1 MKRFD
6 KFNIRKRPSV
16 LALLHYEDDFFDA
29 SLRKYSFKEALH
41 LYLKR
46 EGFTKI
52 IYFSIGYGLHS
63 YEGEMLKDFLS
74 NEENSPSQNSMPQRG
89 HTGSNLCN
97 LQPTSGQ
104 GTSMPQR
111 GHLGSNLCG
120 LNTKFN
126 QGTASNVRQLVNGIY
141 VDCRGQLSRDA
152 QIAILRYNLTHSKKC
167 AIIVEPSENESEF
180 TNQQKPLLGTLIHDL
195 KDNSDSS
202 KQNVFILLGKTDL
215 KTGFNVPEKLI
226 PGSPSMSTSDFWR
239 SDFFQSTFFESYK
252 DEQKTTIYQ
261 FEDVS
266 SLFGPVFVLP
276 SPTAE
281 DCKHAFMYW
290 RIVNGNFHNVEWQQM
305 NDLCLQMSHVRGI
318 NADEGTF
325 SIRKWEKVFLENY
338 KNMLSC
344 KSFEKKYGIQDRNS
358 EIALNR
364 LDEMQG
370 IDEIRE
376 QFHKYCCRLA
386 KERQKQD
393 SIFRPH
399 MKFVGNPGTGKTT
412 IARLFAQILKDKGLL
427 TKGHLVSVTAA
438 DLIGEYIGQTRPKT
452 AKVCESA
459 IGGILFIDEA
469 YGLYPRTESDSKSN
483 SFGKEAVEIIL
494 QYMEN
499 YKNDLIF
506 IFAGYEDD
514 LNYTINNSN
523 DGFKSRFDDVF
534 GLWKFNSYSPEVLYN
549 IAMHHFHKNNFQ
561 TTDEFNLI
569 LRTIITIRHT
579 LGQTSIGNAR
589 YVENLAGAI
598 MNHRSVNGILTKDDI
613 PIHERKLVDTTLW
626 DEREIFAKMN
636 SLVGQDSVK
645 TCLKNIYVQRMVQMI
660 KCKNNPNKKPESV
673 SYAYML
679 IGPSGTGKT
688 TFARIIADILY
699 NLGIMP
705 GDNSGYFTEISGRDI
720 IRTGQSFSAIFE
732 ANRGKTIFIDEA
744 YELNNY
750 PSYINDLVG
759 EMQKPEY
766 RYNVCIILAGYTEE
780 MTQLMLKNQ
789 GLSTRFPRENKIQL
803 QNYSDSEL
811 SEMLFRRQ
819 NSELRICEEG
829 RMLATAYFTE
839 IREVKTNRNNPLDP
853 FANAREVDNLLAELI
868 KNRDIRFANA
878 SAEDQMD
885 LDFAITVI
893 SEDFPNFLEVNS
905 ISDK

>member
-29 SLRKYSFKEALH
+29 GLRKYSFKEALH

-63 YEGEMLKDFLS
+63 YDGEMLEEFLS
-74 NEENSPSQNSMPQRG
+74 NEESSSSQNSMPQIG
-89 HTGSNLCN
+89 HTVSILGN
-97 LQPTSGQ
+97 LQSTLGQ
-104 GTSMPQR
+104 NTSMPQR
-111 GHLGSNLCG
+111 GPLGTNLCS
-120 LNTKFN
+120 LNKKPK
-126 QGTASNVRQLVNGIY
+126 QGATTNVRQLDNGIY

-152 QIAILRYNLTHSKKC
+152 QIAILRYNFTHSRKC

-195 KDNSDSS
+195 KDDSNSS
-202 KQNVFILLGKTDL
+202 KRNVFILLGKTDL
-215 KTGFNVPEKLI
+215 NTGFNVPEKLI
-226 PGSPSMSTSDFWR
+226 PGSSSMSISDFWR
-239 SDFFQSTFFESYK
+239 SDFFQSRFFESYK
-252 DEQKTTIYQ
+252 DEQNRTIYQ
-261 FEDVS
+261 FKDVS
-266 SLFGPVFVLP
+266 SLFGPVFVSP
-276 SPTAE
+276 SPTVE

-290 RIVNGNFHNVEWQQM
+290 RIVNGNFQNVEWQQM

-325 SIRKWEKVFLENY
+325 SLRKWENVFLENY

-358 EIALNR
+358 EIALKR

-376 QFHKYCCRLA
+376 QFLAYCCRLA

-412 IARLFAQILKDKGLL
+412 IAKLFAKILKDKGLL
-427 TKGHLVSVTAA
+427 TKGHIVSVTAA

-483 SFGKEAVEIIL
+483 TYGKEAVEIIL

-523 DGFKSRFDDVF
+523 AGFKSRFDDVY
-534 GLWKFNSYSPEVLYN
+534 GLWKFNSYSPEILFN
-549 IAMHHFHKNNFQ
+549 IAMHRFHKENKQ

-569 LRTIITIRHT
+569 LRTIITIRHS
-579 LGQTSIGNAR
+579 LGQTSVGNAR

-598 MNHRSVNGILTKDDI
+598 VNYGSDNGVLTKDSI
-613 PIHERKLVDTTLW
+613 PIHERKLVDTSLW
-626 DEREIFAKMN
+626 EEGDIFAKMN

-645 TCLKNIYVQRMVQMI
+645 KSLYNIYVQRKVQMI

-705 GDNSGYFTEISGRDI
+705 GDDSGYFTEISGRDI
-720 IRTGQSFSAIFE
+720 IRSGTSFSAIFE
-732 ANRGKTIFIDEA
+732 ANRGKTLFIDEA

-766 RYNVCIILAGYTEE
+766 KYSICIILAGYTEE
-780 MTQLMLKNQ
+780 MKELMLNNQ
-789 GLSTRFPRENKIQL
+789 GLSTRFHQKNKIQL

-829 RMLATAYFTE
+829 RMLATAYFEE
-839 IREVKTNRNNPLDP
+839 IRRMKAIRQDPLDP
-853 FANAREVDNLLAELI
+853 FANAREVDNLLSELI
-868 KNRDIRFANA
+868 EKRDIRFASA

-893 SEDFPNFLEVNS
+893 PEDFPNFLEVNS

>member
-6 KFNIRKRPSV
+6 KLNVRKRPSV
-16 LALLHYEDDFFDA
+16 LALLHYEDDFFDVG
-29 SLRKYSFKEALH
+29 LRKYSFKEALH
-41 LYLKR
+41 LYLRR

-63 YEGEMLKDFLS
+63 YDGEMLEAFLS
-74 NEENSPSQNSMPQRG
+74 NKDNFPSHNSMPQIG
-89 HTGSNLCN
+89 HSGSNLCN
-97 LQPTSGQ
+97 LQPTIEQ
-104 GTSMPQR
+104 RTSMPQR
-111 GHLGSNLCG
+111 GLLGTNLCG
-120 LNTKFN
+120 LNTKSD
-126 QGTASNVRQLVNGIY
+126 QRVTSNVKRLVNGIY

-152 QIAILRYNLTHSKKC
+152 QIAILRYNLTHGKKC

-180 TNQQKPLLGTLIHDL
+180 TGKQKPLLGTLIHEL
-195 KDNSDSS
+195 KNDSDSS
-202 KQNVFILLGKTDL
+202 KRNVFILLGKTDL
-215 KTGFNVPEKLI
+215 NTGFNVPEKLI
-226 PGSPSMSTSDFWR
+226 PGSSSMSISDFWR
-239 SDFFQSTFFESYK
+239 SDFFQSRFFENYK
-252 DEQKTTIYQ
+252 DEQNRTIYQ
-261 FEDVS
+261 FKDVS
-266 SLFGPVFVLP
+266 SLFGPVFVVP
-276 SPTAE
+276 TPTAE

-290 RIVNGNFHNVEWQQM
+290 RIVNDNFSNVEWRQM

-325 SIRKWEKVFLENY
+325 PLRKWENVFLENY

-358 EIALNR
+358 EIALKS
-364 LDEMQG
+364 LEEMQG

-376 QFHKYCCRLA
+376 QFHAYCCRLS

-427 TKGHLVSVTAA
+427 SKGHIVSVTAA

-459 IGGILFIDEA
+459 IGGILFVDEA

-494 QYMEN
+494 QYTEN

-523 DGFKSRFDDVF
+523 DGFKSRFDDVY
-534 GLWKFNSYSPEVLYN
+534 GLWYFNSYSPEVLYN

-561 TTDEFNLI
+561 TTDEFNII

-598 MNHRSVNGILTKDDI
+598 MNYGSVDGILTKENI

-626 DEREIFAKMN
+626 DEGEIFAKMN

-645 TCLKNIYVQRMVQMI
+645 ASLKNIYVQRKVQMI
-660 KCKNNPNKKPESV
+660 KCKNNPEKKPESV

-705 GDNSGYFTEISGRDI
+705 GDGSGYFTEMSGRDI
-720 IRTGQSFSAIFE
+720 IRSGKSFSTIFE
-732 ANRGKTIFIDEA
+732 ANRGKTLFIDEA
-744 YELNNY
+744 YELNNA

-766 RYNVCIILAGYTEE
+766 KYNVCIILAGYTEE
-780 MTQLMLKNQ
+780 MTGLMLNNQ
-789 GLSTRFPRENKIQL
+789 GLSPRFPKKNKIQL
-803 QNYSDSEL
+803 QNYSDTEL

-829 RMLATAYFTE
+829 RWLATAYFKE
-839 IREVKTNRNNPLDP
+839 IRRAKTTRKDPLDP
-853 FANAREVDNLLAELI
+853 FGNAREVDNLLTDLI
-868 KNRDIRFANA
+868 EKRDTRFANA
-878 SAEDQMD
+878 SPEDQMN

-893 SEDFPNFLEVNS
+893 PEDFPNFSKVN
-905 ISDK
+905 IVTDK